1 MQMNSVSILTVQRL
15 PSYLHYLK
23 GLAAGG
29 VPTVS
34 ATVIA
39 EALGL
44 NDVQVRKD
52 LASVSKGGRP
62 KVGYVTTEL
71 IHDIELFLGYHNTNR
86 AILVGVGNLGRAL
99 MSYEGFAQY
108 GLHIEAGFDLS
119 PDLVGKEVA
128 GKPILSLSEMADY
141 CKEKNIRM
149 AVLTVPVAVAQEVC
163 EQLLSCGILAIWSFA
178 SAHLQVPAGVLVRY
192 ENMAT
197 SLALLSNHLAEA
209 LNADGNVANSNVAN
223 SNV

>member
-15 PSYLHYLK
+15 PVYLQYLK
-23 GLAAGG
+23 RLSDEG

-99 MSYEGFAQY
+99 MSYDGFAQY

-119 PDLVGKEVA
+119 SHVVGRKINE
-128 GKPILSLSEMADY
+128 KPILSIHEMADF
-141 CKEKNIRM
+141 CKARNIRM
-149 AVLTVPVAVAQEVC
+149 AILTVPAHEAQTVC
-163 EQLLSCGILAIWSFA
+163 EQLLACGIRAIWSFA

-197 SLALLSNHLAEA
+197 SLALLSNHLAES
-209 LNADGNVANSNVAN
+209 LGQE
-223 SNV
+223 

>member
-1 MQMNSVSILTVQRL
+1 MQLNSVSILTVQRL

-62 KVGYVTTEL
+62 KIGYVTTEL

-99 MSYEGFAQY
+99 LAYEGFAQY

-119 PDLVGKEVA
+119 PELCGREIA
-128 GKPILSLSEMADY
+128 GKPIYSIEEMEQY
-141 CKEKNIRM
+141 CRRENIRM
-149 AVLTVPVAVAQEVC
+149 AVLTVPAAAAETVT
-163 EQLLSCGILAIWSFA
+163 EQLLSSGIRAIWSFA

-197 SLALLSNHLAEA
+197 SLAILSNHLAQTLEPCEEA
-209 LNADGNVANSNVAN
+209 
-223 SNV
+223 

>member
-15 PSYLHYLK
+15 PVYLQYLK
-23 GLAAGG
+23 RLSDEG

-86 AILVGVGNLGRAL
+86 AILVGLGNLGTAL
-99 MSYEGFAQY
+99 MSYDGFAQY

-119 PDLVGKEVA
+119 PDTVGRKIK
-128 GKPILSLSEMADY
+128 GKPVLPISEMADF
-141 CKEKNIRM
+141 CKERNICM
-149 AVLTVPVAVAQEVC
+149 AILTVPSAQAQAVC
-163 EQLLSCGILAIWSFA
+163 EQLLACGILAIWSFA
-178 SAHLQVPAGVLVRY
+178 SAHLQVPANVLVRY
-192 ENMAT
+192 ETMAT
-197 SLALLSNHLAEA
+197 SLALLSNHLSES
-209 LNADGNVANSNVAN
+209 LGQE
-223 SNV
+223 

>member
-62 KVGYVTTEL
+62 KIGYVTTEL

-99 MSYEGFAQY
+99 LAYEGFAQY

-119 PDLVGKEVA
+119 PDLCGREIA
-128 GKPILSLSEMADY
+128 GKPIYSIEEMEQY
-141 CKEKNIRM
+141 CRRENIRL
-149 AVLTVPVAVAQEVC
+149 AVLTVPAAAAETVT
-163 EQLLSCGILAIWSFA
+163 EQLLSSGIRAIWSFA

-197 SLALLSNHLAEA
+197 SLALLSNHLAQTLEPC
-209 LNADGNVANSNVAN
+209 DDE
-223 SNV
+223 

>member
-1 MQMNSVSILTVQRL
+1 MEQKNVSLQTLRRL
-15 PSYLHYLK
+15 PVYLHYLR
-23 GLAAGG
+23 
-29 VPTVS
+29 TVQDQCVNIS
-34 ATVIA
+34 ATSIA
-39 EALGL
+39 DKLGL

-62 KVGYVTTEL
+62 KIGYVTTEL

-99 MSYEGFAQY
+99 LAYEGFAQY

-119 PDLVGKEVA
+119 DRVCGKEVA
-128 GKPILSLSEMADY
+128 GKPVLSIAEMENY
-141 CKEKNIRM
+141 CRRENIRL
-149 AVLTVPVAVAQEVC
+149 AVLTVPAAAAQTVT
-163 EQLLSCGILAIWSFA
+163 EQLLSSGIRAIWSFA

-197 SLALLSNHLAEA
+197 SLAILSNHLAET
-209 LNADGNVANSNVAN
+209 LEPCENE
-223 SNV
+223 

>member
-15 PSYLHYLK
+15 PLYLHYLK
-23 GLAAGG
+23 GENMRDQ
-29 VPTVS
+29 PTVS
-34 ATVIA
+34 STTIA

-62 KVGYVTTEL
+62 KVGYVTSEL

-108 GLHIEAGFDLS
+108 GLHIEAGFDSNPALEG
-119 PDLVGKEVA
+119 VAINGKTVY
-128 GKPILSLSEMADY
+128 PMSELPEY
-141 CKEKNIRM
+141 CRENGIRM
-149 AVLTVPVAVAQEVC
+149 AVLTVPAKVAQPVC
-163 EQLLSCGILAIWSFA
+163 DLLLSSGILAVWSFA

-197 SLALLSNHLAEA
+197 SLALLSNHLAESFEKETCP
-209 LNADGNVANSNVAN
+209 NEQI
-223 SNV
+223 

>member
-15 PSYLHYLK
+15 PVYLQYLK
-23 GLAAGG
+23 RLSDEG

-62 KVGYVTTEL
+62 KVGYITTEL

-99 MSYEGFAQY
+99 MSYDGFAQY

-119 PDLVGKEVA
+119 PDTVGRKINE
-128 GKPILSLSEMADY
+128 KPVLSINEMAEF
-141 CKEKNIRM
+141 CKARNIRM
-149 AVLTVPVAVAQEVC
+149 AILTVPAHEAQAVC
-163 EQLLSCGILAIWSFA
+163 EQLLACGIRAIWSFA

-197 SLALLSNHLAEA
+197 SLALLSNHLAES
-209 LNADGNVANSNVAN
+209 LGKE
-223 SNV
+223 

>member
-15 PSYLHYLK
+15 PVYLQYLK
-23 GLAAGG
+23 RLSDEG

-99 MSYEGFAQY
+99 MSYDGFAQY

-119 PDLVGKEVA
+119 PDTIGRRIKD
-128 GKPILSLSEMADY
+128 KPILPMEEMADF
-141 CKEKNIRM
+141 CRERNIRM
-149 AVLTVPVAVAQEVC
+149 AILTVPSEQAQAVC
-163 EQLLSCGILAIWSFA
+163 EQLLAHGIQAIWSFA
-178 SAHLQVPAGVLVRY
+178 STHLQVPAGVLVRY

-197 SLALLSNHLAEA
+197 SLAILSNHLAES
-209 LNADGNVANSNVAN
+209 LGQ
-223 SNV
+223 

>member
-15 PSYLHYLK
+15 PVYLQYLK
-23 GLAAGG
+23 RLCDEG

-99 MSYEGFAQY
+99 MSYDGFSQY

-119 PDLVGKEVA
+119 PDTVGREIK
-128 GKPILSLSEMADY
+128 GKPVLPIGEMAEF
-141 CKEKNIRM
+141 CKMRNIRM
-149 AVLTVPVAVAQEVC
+149 AILTVPATEAQEVC
-163 EQLLSCGILAIWSFA
+163 EQLLACGIQAIWSFA

-197 SLALLSNHLAEA
+197 SLAILSNHLSES
-209 LNADGNVANSNVAN
+209 LGQ
-223 SNV
+223 

>member
-99 MSYEGFAQY
+99 LAYEGFAQY

-119 PDLVGKEVA
+119 SDLCGREIK
-128 GKPILSLSEMADY
+128 GKPVYSIAEMEAY
-141 CKEKNIRM
+141 CRRENIRL
-149 AVLTVPVAVAQEVC
+149 AVLTVPAAAAQTVT
-163 EQLLSCGILAIWSFA
+163 EQLLSSGIRAIWSFA

-197 SLALLSNHLAEA
+197 SLAILSNHLAET
-209 LNADGNVANSNVAN
+209 LEPCENE
-223 SNV
+223 

>member
-1 MQMNSVSILTVQRL
+1 MNSVSILTVQRL
-15 PSYLHYLK
+15 PGYLHYLK
-23 GLAAGG
+23 GLSAQN

-62 KVGYVTTEL
+62 KVGYITSEL

-99 MSYEGFAQY
+99 MSYDGFAQY

-119 PDLVGKEVA
+119 PDIVGRKIKD
-128 GKPILSLSEMADY
+128 KPIFPMEDMAAY
-141 CKEKNIRM
+141 CRERSIRM
-149 AVLTVPVAVAQEVC
+149 AILTVPAEQAQAVC
-163 EQLLSCGILAIWSFA
+163 EQLLACGIQAIWSFA

-197 SLALLSNHLAEA
+197 SLAILSNHLAES
-209 LNADGNVANSNVAN
+209 LGQ
-223 SNV
+223 

>member
-99 MSYEGFAQY
+99 LSYGGFAQY

-119 PDLVGKEVA
+119 PELCGREVA
-128 GKPILSLSEMADY
+128 GKPVYSIDEMECY
-141 CKEKNIRM
+141 CRRENIRL
-149 AVLTVPVAVAQEVC
+149 AVLTVPVSAAQTVT
-163 EQLLSCGILAIWSFA
+163 EQLLAGGIRAIWSFA
-178 SAHLQVPAGVLVRY
+178 SAHLQVPQGVLVRY

-197 SLALLSNHLAEA
+197 SLALLSNHLAETFEPC
-209 LNADGNVANSNVAN
+209 DGE
-223 SNV
+223 

>member
-23 GLAAGG
+23 GLAAGN

-99 MSYEGFAQY
+99 LSYEGFAQY

-119 PDLVGKEVA
+119 PDVCGREVA
-128 GKPILSLSEMADY
+128 GKPVLPISEMEGY
-141 CKEKNIRM
+141 CRRENIRM
-149 AVLTVPVAVAQEVC
+149 AVLTVPAVAAQTVS
-163 EQLLSCGILAIWSFA
+163 EQLLSCGIRAIWSFA

-197 SLALLSNHLAEA
+197 SLAILSNHLAET
-209 LNADGNVANSNVAN
+209 LEPCDGE
-223 SNV
+223 

>member
-15 PSYLHYLK
+15 PGYLQYLK
-23 GLAAGG
+23 RLSNEGI
-29 VPTVS
+29 PTVS

-62 KVGYVTTEL
+62 KVGYVTDEL

-99 MSYEGFAQY
+99 MSYEGFSQY

-119 PDLVGKEVA
+119 PEIVGKEIA
-128 GKPILSLSEMADY
+128 GKPVLPIAQMEQY
-141 CKEKNIRM
+141 CKAKSIRL
-149 AVLTVPVAVAQEVC
+149 AVLTVPSKEAQNVC

-197 SLALLSNHLAEA
+197 SLALLSNHLAES
-209 LNADGNVANSNVAN
+209 LHQDDRS
-223 SNV
+223 

>member
-15 PSYLHYLK
+15 PVYLQYLK
-23 GLAAGG
+23 RLSDEG

-99 MSYEGFAQY
+99 MSYDGFAQY

-119 PDLVGKEVA
+119 PDTIGRRIKD
-128 GKPILSLSEMADY
+128 KPILPMEEMADF
-141 CKEKNIRM
+141 CRERNIRM
-149 AVLTVPVAVAQEVC
+149 AILTVPSEQAQAVC
-163 EQLLSCGILAIWSFA
+163 EQLLAHGIQAIWSFA

-197 SLALLSNHLAEA
+197 SLAILSNHLAES
-209 LNADGNVANSNVAN
+209 LGQ
-223 SNV
+223 

>member
-23 GLAAGG
+23 KLSAEN

-52 LASVSKGGRP
+52 LAAVSNGGRP

-71 IHDIELFLGYHNTNR
+71 IHDIELFLGYHNVNS
-86 AILVGVGNLGRAL
+86 AILVGVGNLGHAL
-99 MSYEGFAQY
+99 MSYDGFSAY
-108 GLHIEAGFDLS
+108 GLHIVAGFDNS
-119 PDLVGKEVA
+119 SANIGSSVK
-128 GKPILSLSEMADY
+128 GKPVYAMEQLKDFCQRE
-141 CKEKNIRM
+141 EIRM
-149 AVLTVPVAVAQEVC
+149 AILTVPADQAQTVC
-163 EQLLSCGILAIWSFA
+163 DMLIDCGILAIWSFA
-178 SAHLQVPAGVLVRY
+178 SAHLQVPKGVLVRY
-192 ENMAT
+192 ENMAC

-209 LNADGNVANSNVAN
+209 LQKENDNPGD
-223 SNV
+223 

>member
-15 PSYLHYLK
+15 PVYLQYLK
-23 GLAAGG
+23 RLSDEG

-99 MSYEGFAQY
+99 LSYEGFAQY

-119 PDLVGKEVA
+119 PDLCGREIA
-128 GKPILSLSEMADY
+128 GKSVLPLTEMAEY
-141 CKEKNIRM
+141 CKARNIRM
-149 AVLTVPVAVAQEVC
+149 AVLTVPAAVAQTVC
-163 EQLLSCGILAIWSFA
+163 EDLLSCGIRAIWSFA

-197 SLALLSNHLAEA
+197 SLAILSNHLSET
-209 LNADGNVANSNVAN
+209 LEPCDGQ
-223 SNV
+223 

>member
-15 PSYLHYLK
+15 PVYLQYLK
-23 GLAAGG
+23 RLSDEG

-62 KVGYVTTEL
+62 KVGYITTEL

-99 MSYEGFAQY
+99 MSYDGFAQY

-119 PDLVGKEVA
+119 PDTVGRKINE
-128 GKPILSLSEMADY
+128 KPILSTNEMAEF
-141 CKEKNIRM
+141 CKARNIRM
-149 AVLTVPVAVAQEVC
+149 AILTGPADEAQAVC
-163 EQLLSCGILAIWSFA
+163 EQLLACGIQAIWSFA

-197 SLALLSNHLAEA
+197 SLALLSNHLAES
-209 LNADGNVANSNVAN
+209 LGQE
-223 SNV
+223 

>member
-15 PSYLHYLK
+15 PVYLQYLK
-23 GLAAGG
+23 RLSDEG

-62 KVGYVTTEL
+62 KVGYVTAEL

-99 MSYEGFAQY
+99 MSYDGFAQY

-119 PDLVGKEVA
+119 PDTIGRRIKD
-128 GKPILSLSEMADY
+128 KPILPMEEMADF
-141 CKEKNIRM
+141 CRERNIRM
-149 AVLTVPVAVAQEVC
+149 AILTVPSEQAQAVC
-163 EQLLSCGILAIWSFA
+163 EQLLAHGIQAIWSFA
-178 SAHLQVPAGVLVRY
+178 STHLQVPAGVLVRY

-197 SLALLSNHLAEA
+197 SLAILSNHLAES
-209 LNADGNVANSNVAN
+209 LGQ
-223 SNV
+223 

>member
-1 MQMNSVSILTVQRL
+1 MNSVSILTVQRL
-15 PSYLHYLK
+15 PIYLHYLQR
-23 GLAAGG
+23 LSAQN

-34 ATVIA
+34 ATAIA
-39 EALGL
+39 EALEL

-99 MSYEGFAQY
+99 MSYDGFAQY

-119 PDLVGKEVA
+119 PDTIGREIK
-128 GKPILSLSEMADY
+128 GKPILPIGEMEAF
-141 CKEKNIRM
+141 CKERNIRM
-149 AVLTVPVAVAQEVC
+149 AILTVPSPEAQSVC
-163 EQLLSCGILAIWSFA
+163 EQLLACGILAIWSFA
-178 SAHLQVPAGVLVRY
+178 STHLQVPASVLVRY

-197 SLALLSNHLAEA
+197 SLALLSNHLAES
-209 LNADGNVANSNVAN
+209 LGQ
-223 SNV
+223 

>member
-23 GLAAGG
+23 GLAAGN

-99 MSYEGFAQY
+99 LSYEGFAQY

-119 PDLVGKEVA
+119 SDVCGREVA
-128 GKPILSLSEMADY
+128 GKPVLPIAEMESY
-141 CKEKNIRM
+141 CRRENIRM
-149 AVLTVPVAVAQEVC
+149 AVLTVPAAAAQTVT
-163 EQLLSCGILAIWSFA
+163 EQLLSCGIRAIWSFA
-178 SAHLQVPAGVLVRY
+178 SAHLQVPVGVLVRY

-197 SLALLSNHLAEA
+197 SLAILSNHLAET
-209 LNADGNVANSNVAN
+209 LEPCDGE
-223 SNV
+223 

>member
-1 MQMNSVSILTVQRL
+1 MNSVSILTVQRL
-15 PSYLHYLK
+15 PIYLHYLQR
-23 GLAAGG
+23 LSAQN

-34 ATVIA
+34 ATAIA
-39 EALGL
+39 EALEL

-99 MSYEGFAQY
+99 MSYDGFAQY

-119 PDLVGKEVA
+119 PDTVGREIK
-128 GKPILSLSEMADY
+128 GKPVFPIEEMAEF
-141 CKEKNIRM
+141 CKRRNIRM
-149 AVLTVPVAVAQEVC
+149 AILTVPATAAQSVC
-163 EQLLSCGILAIWSFA
+163 EQLLACGILAIWSFA
-178 SAHLQVPAGVLVRY
+178 SAHLQVPSGVLVRY

-197 SLALLSNHLAEA
+197 SLALLSNHLAES
-209 LNADGNVANSNVAN
+209 LGQ
-223 SNV
+223 

>member
-15 PSYLHYLK
+15 PVYLQYLK
-23 GLAAGG
+23 RLSDEG

-62 KVGYVTTEL
+62 KVGYITTEL

-99 MSYEGFAQY
+99 MSYDGFAQY

-119 PDLVGKEVA
+119 PDTVGRKINE
-128 GKPILSLSEMADY
+128 KPILSTNEMAEF
-141 CKEKNIRM
+141 CKARNIRM
-149 AVLTVPVAVAQEVC
+149 AILTVPADEAQAVC
-163 EQLLSCGILAIWSFA
+163 EQLLACGIQAIWSFA

-197 SLALLSNHLAEA
+197 SLALLSNHLAES
-209 LNADGNVANSNVAN
+209 LGQE
-223 SNV
+223 

>member
-1 MQMNSVSILTVQRL
+1 MQLNSVSILTVQRL
-15 PSYLHYLK
+15 PGYLHFLK
-23 GLAAGG
+23 KLSAQS

-86 AILVGVGNLGRAL
+86 AVLVGVGNLGRAL

-108 GLHIEAGFDLS
+108 GLHIEAGFDS
-119 PDLVGKEVA
+119 RPDLAGTSVA
-128 GKPILSLSEMADY
+128 GKPILHMDEIKEY
-141 CKEKNIRM
+141 CQSHSIRM
-149 AVLTVPVAVAQEVC
+149 AVLTVPAAAAQEVAD
-163 EQLLSCGILAIWSFA
+163 LLPDCGILAIWSFA
-178 SAHLQVPAGVLVRY
+178 SAHLQVPANVLVRY

-209 LNADGNVANSNVAN
+209 LKTTDSQH
-223 SNV
+223 

>member
-1 MQMNSVSILTVQRL
+1 MNSVSILTVQRL

-23 GLAAGG
+23 GLAAGN

-99 MSYEGFAQY
+99 LSYEGFAQY

-119 PDLVGKEVA
+119 PDVCGREVA
-128 GKPILSLSEMADY
+128 GKPVLPISEMEGY
-141 CKEKNIRM
+141 CRRENIRM
-149 AVLTVPVAVAQEVC
+149 AVLTVPAVAAQTVS
-163 EQLLSCGILAIWSFA
+163 EQLLSCGIRAIWSFA

-197 SLALLSNHLAEA
+197 SLAILSNHLAET
-209 LNADGNVANSNVAN
+209 LEPCDGE
-223 SNV
+223 

>member
-99 MSYEGFAQY
+99 LSYGGFAQY

-119 PDLVGKEVA
+119 PELFGREVA
-128 GKPILSLSEMADY
+128 GKPVYSIDEMECY
-141 CKEKNIRM
+141 CRRENIRL
-149 AVLTVPVAVAQEVC
+149 AVLTVPVSAAQTVT
-163 EQLLSCGILAIWSFA
+163 EQLLAGGIRAIWSFA
-178 SAHLQVPAGVLVRY
+178 SAHLQVPQGVLVRY

-197 SLALLSNHLAEA
+197 SLALLSNHLAETFEPC
-209 LNADGNVANSNVAN
+209 DGE
-223 SNV
+223 